1 VTPAHRPGLG
11 IALMVGVAVSF
22 ATLDTM
28 VKMVMAVVPVL
39 VILWVRYTFQA
50 LTMGAWLATRPGT
63 PFRSRQPFFQI
74 VRGVLL
80 LATSALAWS
89 ALKWLPVAEFTAIN
103 MLAPVLVTLLAATV
117 LRERV
122 SRRRWALVA
131 LAFGGGLLIVRPGSG
146 LYGAATLLPLAAAL
160 CYACFQVLTSR
171 LASLEEP
178 TTTHFYTGL
187 VGAAI
192 LTPMVVAAGID
203 VPELFGRL
211 DALSIVLLLAC
222 GAAGTLGHLML
233 VFALGFAPAAALMP
247 FLYTQIAAATLGG
260 WLVFRQLPDGWA
272 FAGMAV
278 IAFSGAVSAW
288 LNLRASRPAASP
300 VAVDT
305 VAE

>member
-39 VILWVRYTFQA
+39 VILWVRYSFQA

-146 LYGAATLLPLAAAL
+146 LYGAATLL
-160 CYACFQVLTSR
+160 
-171 LASLEEP
+171 
-178 TTTHFYTGL
+178 THFYTGL

>member
-1 VTPAHRPGLG
+1 MSPAPRPGLG
-11 IALMVGVAVSF
+11 IALMVGAAVSF

-28 VKMVMAVVPVL
+28 VKTVAAAVPVIA
-39 VILWVRYTFQA
+39 ILWVRYTFQA
-50 LTMGAWLATRPGT
+50 VTMGAWLATRGAA
-63 PFRSRQPFFQI
+63 PFRSHQPFFQI

-89 ALKWLPVAEFTAIN
+89 SLKWLPVAEFTAMN
-103 MLAPVLVTLLAATV
+103 MLAPVLVTLLAALV

-122 SRRRWALVA
+122 SRLRWALVG
-131 LAFGGGLLIVRPGSG
+131 LAFVGGLLIVRPGSG
-146 LYGAATLLPLAAAL
+146 LYGAVVLLPLASAL

-171 LASLEEP
+171 MASLEQP

-192 LTPMVVAAGID
+192 LTPMVVASGID
-203 VPELFGRL
+203 VPALVARI
-211 DALSIVLLLAC
+211 DAATLALLLGC

-233 VFALGFAPAAALMP
+233 VFALGHAPAATLMP

-260 WLVFRQLPDGWA
+260 WLVFGQLPDAWA
-272 FAGMAV
+272 FLGMGV
-278 IAFSGAVSAW
+278 IAVAGAVSAW

-300 VAVDT
+300 VAADT